1 MRVTPLVRTMGG
13 GLVLLLLVACNHDR
27 AHAIRTEPDSV
38 RTLVNEHGI
47 KVGDHVAPLSVA
59 CSDAH
64 ERIVGRGRQLI
75 TLTTLEDLC
84 SDCHRHLGGLSRA
97 VRALAEQRGDLGVEP
112 IFLAAVPSSRQVEA
126 IRAYRDQ
133 RGAAL
138 CFDEGSELW
147 TRHHLTHTPVT
158 LLLLDGRVAFA
169 HDAPLDD
176 EQARSAFV
184 QSVVVSIPKQ

>member
-1 MRVTPLVRTMGG
+1 M
-13 GLVLLLLVACNHDR
+13 LLLLACNHDR
-27 AHAIRTEPDSV
+27 THALQTKPDSV

-47 KVGDHVAPLSVA
+47 KVGDHVAPLAVA

-64 ERIVGRGRQLI
+64 ERIVGKGRQLV

-84 SDCHRHLGGLSRA
+84 SDCHRHLGGLSQA
-97 VRALAEQRGDLGVEP
+97 VQALAERRGDLDVEP

-126 IRAYRDQ
+126 IRAYRNQ

-138 CFDEGSELW
+138 CFDESSELW
-147 TRHHLTHTPVT
+147 ARHHLTHTPVT

-169 HDAPLDD
+169 HDAPLDN

-184 QSVVVSIPKQ
+184 QSVVVAIAKQ